1 MKIEMVVQGAE
12 EAREKDG
19 GEHLISSAASATRP
33 GGMVIYKGQVAGK
46 RGGESD
52 EEGGMGV

>member
-19 GEHLISSAASATRP
+19 GEHLISIAASATRP
-33 GGMVIYKGQVAGK
+33 GGMVIYKGAGG
-46 RGGESD
+46 RL
-52 EEGGMGV
+52 EGRRE